1 MDEQERLENEAEKLR
16 NEIKQLQISLRLGE
30 IEDNTIIKEKRDKL
44 FNVLFSLKLCKM
56 NNKEDNN
63 KRR

>member
-16 NEIKQLQISLRLGE
+16 NEIKQLQISLRLGK